1 MPCPP
6 RYFRMI
12 SVAAVFT
19 AGFAVAEANA
29 RCPASHIET
38 YNYETKASDCVRAAD
53 TGRKQSERLIRQSRQ
68 PRRVQALL
76 QQQRQLQRDL
86 ANSQRQNSGAGREAQ
101 IEQRRRMQ
109 EQITRQRQLIRK
121 QILTLQQQMA
131 RQRVNTRSL
140 RRNALP
146 PSR

>member
-6 RYFRMI
+6 RCLRMI
-12 SVAAVFT
+12 SAAAVFA

-29 RCPASHIET
+29 RCPASHIKT

-53 TGRKQSERLIRQSRQ
+53 SRRKQGERQKRQTLQ

-86 ANSQRQNSGAGREAQ
+86 ANSQRQNSGTGRQAE

-109 EQITRQRQLIRK
+109 EQITRQRQLFRR

-131 RQRVNTRSL
+131 RQRENTRSL